1 MPQRKIA
8 NRAKGGWHFLER
20 WVAPF
25 GMMLF
30 EMRLASHRGNAA
42 IKPHTGGTAVPRAK
56 DSKPRKRWVA
66 LFGKVGGTFWNDAI
80 WDDRGIAVWSMLPY
94 MGQNS
99 CHSE

>member
-1 MPQRKIA
+1 M
-8 NRAKGGWHFLER
+8 GYFHLH
-20 WVAPF
+20 
-25 GMMLF
+25 
-30 EMRLASHRGNAA
+30 SHSRQGISNSYA
-42 IKPHTGGTAVPRAK
+42 TAK

-94 MGQNS
+94 MGENS